1 MQDVPLNPILDDL
14 QWLQREPLPDD
25 ISRIAFYYFTK
36 RVFDI
41 VITLHGILLI
51 LPLIAIIALLIKLD
65 SPGPIIFKQERVGA
79 KRQTRNGRTS
89 WAVRTFSFYKFRTMW
104 TDTNPVLHQ
113 QYMEA
118 YISGDEAEMANLQ
131 PDLESSASYKLNGDP
146 RITRIGKFLRRTS
159 LDELPQLW
167 NVLKGDMSLVGPR
180 PPIPYEVKKYAQHHF
195 GRLAALPGIT
205 GLWQVNGRCETTFE
219 EMIQLDLEYIE
230 KQSIWLD
237 LKILILTVPAVIS
250 EKGAG

>member
-1 MQDVPLNPILDDL
+1 MQEVPVGPIDTP
-14 QWLQREPLPDD
+14 QWLQREPVSDSIYQFELYH
-25 ISRIAFYYFTK
+25 IIK
-36 RVFDI
+36 RAFDI
-41 VITLHGILLI
+41 VLTLLSFVLI
-51 LPLIAIIALLIKLD
+51 LPLMGTIALLIKLD

-79 KRQTRNGRTS
+79 KRQMRNGRII
-89 WAVRTFSFYKFRTMW
+89 WVVRTFSFYKFRTMW

-118 YISGDEAEMANLQ
+118 YISGDEAEMAKLQ
-131 PDLESSASYKLNGDP
+131 PDQESSASYKLNGDP

-167 NVLKGDMSLVGPR
+167 NVIKGDMSVVGPR
-180 PPIPYEVKKYAQHHF
+180 PPIPYEVKKYTRHHF

-230 KQSIWLD
+230 KQSFWLD

>member
-1 MQDVPLNPILDDL
+1 MQEVPLSPTDDL
-14 QWLQREPLPDD
+14 QWLQREPLSDD
-25 ISRIAFYYFTK
+25 IRRIAFYYFIK

-41 VITLHGILLI
+41 VITLHGLLLI

-79 KRQTRNGRTS
+79 KRQTRNGRTI
-89 WAVRTFSFYKFRTMW
+89 WVVRTFSFYKFRTMW

-118 YISGDEAEMANLQ
+118 YISGDETQMANLQ
-131 PDLESSASYKLNGDP
+131 PDLKSSSSYKLHGDP
-146 RITRIGKFLRRTS
+146 RITRIGKFLRRSS

-167 NVLKGDMSLVGPR
+167 NVIKGDMSLVGPR
-180 PPIPYEVKKYAQHHF
+180 PPIPYEVKKYTRHHF

-205 GLWQVNGRCETTFE
+205 GLWQVNGRCQTTFE
-219 EMIQLDLEYIE
+219 EMIQLDLEYIQN
-230 KQSIWLD
+230 QSIWLD